1 MFEKTGKI
9 EIEKLDIG
17 ELDMKKSIP
26 TVLGDK
32 KSCLTVADEKEYG
45 KLVKQTK
52 VFWKYLDEQIALR
65 PWCSLVKAEKS
76 DGVRLRRK
84 GNIIKA

>member
-1 MFEKTGKI
+1 
-9 EIEKLDIG
+9 
-17 ELDMKKSIP
+17 MKKSIP

-52 VFWKYLDEQIALR
+52 VFCKYLDEKIALR
-65 PWCSLVKAEKS
+65 A
-76 DGVRLRRK
+76 
-84 GNIIKA
+84 

>member
-1 MFEKTGKI
+1 
-9 EIEKLDIG
+9 
-17 ELDMKKSIP
+17 MKKSIP

-76 DGVRLRRK
+76 DGVRLRTPIPQVNSRN
-84 GNIIKA
+84 GIIHLYYMD